1 MEYTY
6 TSNLENEIWSL
17 AEELDENEDISIA
30 VGFLNSKEGFQPFGT
45 RLATFIANKLDLAST
60 NSETVRKAIKKKCSE
75 NGMELSEIASYNT
88 LRSWFESD
96 QRPKKGNGSRQSMF
110 ALAFAINLSVDE
122 TKELFHKI
130 YLDRAFNYR
139 DVQEIIFYFC
149 LKNNKTW
156 ADAKRLIAEIDSLA
170 KDYSDITQQT
180 KAIADSIL
188 IP

>member
-1 MEYTY
+1 
-6 TSNLENEIWSL
+6 
-17 AEELDENEDISIA
+17 
-30 VGFLNSKEGFQPFGT
+30 
-45 RLATFIANKLDLAST
+45 
-60 NSETVRKAIKKKCSE
+60 
-75 NGMELSEIASYNT
+75 
-88 LRSWFESD
+88 
-96 QRPKKGNGSRQSMF
+96 MF